1 MGMSPYTTNSSLVK
15 ERELNAEGD
24 SLQSAKTRIWS
35 ELSRSHMNLAILLKD
50 EGQLQ
55 PALILAH
62 MAAKTKLKEIALHLR
77 LDVPPDPMPY
87 EDLIGWAREIALIDL
102 ETELFLNTLSYIAE
116 PENMSLLKDMHTE
129 HVDMMLERVRALLE
143 EMSWK
148 AAPSMMESK

>member
-1 MGMSPYTTNSSLVK
+1 MGMSPNTANLSLVK
-15 ERELNAEGD
+15 ERELHADGD

-77 LDVPPDPMPY
+77 LDFPPDRMTY
-87 EDLIGWAREIALIDL
+87 EDLIDRAREIALIDL

-116 PENMSLLKDMHTE
+116 PENMSLIKDMHAE
-129 HVDMMLERVRALLE
+129 HVEMILERVRALLE

-148 AAPSMMESK
+148 AAPSMKESK